1 MHDLLAI
8 LTKDELKKLE
18 TRSYKEHE
26 IIFHEEEL
34 CEKVGFVLK
43 GKVSIVSYTSLG
55 NEVIYNELKSGDIF
69 GNNLIFSSDKKYRG
83 NVVSMGESTIGFLKE
98 NDLLDILKSN
108 RDFLV
113 LYLQKQAEFGK
124 QLNARIK
131 LLSMQSAEERLLFYF
146 HLNNN
151 VISFTSITAL
161 ASTLGLQR
169 ETLSRIVN
177 RYKKENKII
186 YNNHQLK
193 LIV

>member
-18 TRSYKEHE
+18 TRSYKENE

-34 CEKVGFVLK
+34 CEKVSFVLK

-55 NEVIYNELKSGDIF
+55 NEVIYNELKSSDIF

-83 NVVSMGESTIGFLKE
+83 NVVSMSESTIGFLKE

-151 VISFTSITAL
+151 VIRFTSITAL